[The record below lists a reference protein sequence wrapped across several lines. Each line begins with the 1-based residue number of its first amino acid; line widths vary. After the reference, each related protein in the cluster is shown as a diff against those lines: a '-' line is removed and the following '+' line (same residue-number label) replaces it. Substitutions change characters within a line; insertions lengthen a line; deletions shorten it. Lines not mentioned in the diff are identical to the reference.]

1 MNALG
6 GEDMRLDQLIERHQR
21 GRAGADMI
29 GHGRHREL
37 DPLARILLAL
47 PVERLMV
54 GVFVDQHHRQEARPG
69 KAACD
74 RVERRRRL
82 RDRLARPAAELLPH
96 MLGHEPLPR
105 HDIERLG
112 DILADLGELAAA
124 AARAR
129 GRRGVD
135 DAPAR
140 QIGGKVAPRRLA
152 PREALHLDARRLGLR
167 LILSRSRGE
176 LLELQF
182 QLIDEPL
189 AALGARTEH
198 LALHLRDHQLQ
209 MLDQR
214 LGARRAWRASRSAPP
229 SARPCRRGDDR
240 LSSTMHA
247 TSITIA
253 LICAIII
260 AT

>member
-6 GEDMRLDQLIERHQR
+6 GEYVRLDQLVERPQR
-21 GRAGADMI
+21 GRTGADMI
-29 GHGRHREL
+29 SHGRHRQL

-54 GVFVDQHHRQEARPG
+54 GVLLDQHHRQQARAG
-69 KAACD
+69 KASHD
-74 RVERRRRL
+74 GMEGSRRL
-82 RDRLARPAAELLPH
+82 GDRLARPAAELLPYV
-96 MLGHEPLPR
+96 LGHEPLPW
-105 HDIERLG
+105 DDVERLG
-112 DILADLGELAAA
+112 DVLAHLGQLAAA

-129 GRRGVD
+129 GRRGVN

-140 QIGGKVAPRRLA
+140 QIGGKVAPRPLA
-152 PREALHLDARRLGLR
+152 PREALHLDARHLGLR
-167 LILSRSRGE
+167 LILSRSRGQ

-209 MLDQR
+209 VLDQR
-214 LGARRAWRASRSAPP
+214 LGAHELGARFDQRRLQRIGVVGKMIR
-229 SARPCRRGDDR
+229 CRRHRVTESQSRAIRR
-240 LSSTMHA
+240 LPSPE
-247 TSITIA
+247 
-253 LICAIII
+253 
-260 AT
+260 